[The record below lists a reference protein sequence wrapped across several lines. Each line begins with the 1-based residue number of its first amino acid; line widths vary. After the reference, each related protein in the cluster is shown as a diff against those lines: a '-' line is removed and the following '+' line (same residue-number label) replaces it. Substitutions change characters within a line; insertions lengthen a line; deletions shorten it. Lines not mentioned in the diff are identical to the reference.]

1 MYCFHLFQC
10 IIKKSILIKN
20 DYISYGFQDASRRQG
35 SESGI
40 QKQQL
45 WVAESEQKLVGFALI
60 RCLNQLMLLAEIDAL
75 PKYHG
80 QGIASTLLS
89 VLIEQLEQNKETT
102 LYLITFRNFLPS
114 RKLYDKFGF
123 VILQSH
129 DIPNELQKILVEE
142 MTAGLGARIAMK
154 LTINPKIERK

>member
-1 MYCFHLFQC
+1 
-10 IIKKSILIKN
+10 
-20 DYISYGFQDASRRQG
+20 
-35 SESGI
+35 
-40 QKQQL
+40 
-45 WVAESEQKLVGFALI
+45 
-60 RCLNQLMLLAEIDAL
+60 MLLAEIDAL